1 MTSMAMLENQLK
13 YANKT
18 FWRNPASAFFTFAFP
33 LMFLIIFTSL
43 LGHRTIEISPGRHVD
58 ISTYYVAS
66 MAAYAVVS
74 ACYNNIA
81 IGLTIQRDSGV
92 LKRTRGTPIPS
103 GVYILGRLI
112 HAMFVSVILVAITA
126 AYGRAFYHASI
137 PTGLTLLNFIV
148 MLVVGS
154 LTFCALGF
162 AITVVIPNAD
172 AAPAIVNASVLP
184 LLFVSGIFIPLSSNA
199 PAWLIWIAK
208 IFPVYHFAWGMKSGF
223 LGTPF
228 DWMHVVVVAVW
239 GLAGFAVSFR
249 YFSWEPKL

>member
-13 YANKT
+13 YVNKT

-43 LGHRTIEISPGRHVD
+43 LGHHTIEISPGRHVEM
-58 ISTYYVAS
+58 STYYVAS

-103 GVYILGRLI
+103 GIYILGRLM
-112 HAMFVSVILVAITA
+112 HAMFVSVILVVITA

-162 AITVVIPNAD
+162 AITVAIPNAD

-184 LLFVSGIFIPLSSNA
+184 LLFVSGIFIPLTSNA

-228 DWMHVVVVAVW
+228 DWMHVVVVAAW
-239 GLAGFAVSFR
+239 GLAGFVVSFR
-249 YFSWEPKL
+249 FFSWEPKL